1 MFVWQAHKGKV
12 DSLAFGPDGRLL
24 ATATGGTRTVHLWEP
39 TTGTLVRKLAGD
51 WPDGRGLGA
60 VKSVAFAP
68 GAPLLAA
75 GTARSVTVWRTDNW
89 VPVADLATAYAYELA
104 FGPGASPR
112 LAASSSYDHT
122 GIWDDP
128 GRPTGLTVRRPDRH
142 VVPRGVAAL
151 DFSPDGRLLAGNSCY
166 DAMLWDPATG
176 KEVRDFDRSPG
187 NHRGA
192 VRFSPDGARL
202 AAVRGKWVDLWDV
215 ADPTRP
221 AVTIQAGT
229 GRQPAVWALGWASD
243 GRVLMTA
250 GADGFVRFWDI
261 ESRAELRSFSWGI
274 GKVYCAA
281 FAPDGLTCAAAG
293 ENGQVVVW
301 DVDA

>member
-1 MFVWQAHKGKV
+1 MFVWQAHKGQV

-24 ATATGGTRTVHLWEP
+24 ATGTGGTRTVHLWEP

-128 GRPTGLTVRRPDRH
+128 GRPPGPAGG
-142 VVPRGVAAL
+142 PAGRGG
-151 DFSPDGRLLAGNSCY
+151 PRLLAG
-166 DAMLWDPATG
+166 
-176 KEVRDFDRSPG
+176 
-187 NHRGA
+187 
-192 VRFSPDGARL
+192 
-202 AAVRGKWVDLWDV
+202 
-215 ADPTRP
+215 RP
-221 AVTIQAGT
+221 AARREQLL
-229 GRQPAVWALGWASD
+229 RRDAVGP
-243 GRVLMTA
+243 GYGEGGPR
-250 GADGFVRFWDI
+250 
-261 ESRAELRSFSWGI
+261 LR
-274 GKVYCAA
+274 
-281 FAPDGLTCAAAG
+281 PAAG
-293 ENGQVVVW
+293 
-301 DVDA
+301 